1 MMNNADDMVVVGDPR
16 QQAYRT
22 GWKTKYKNLHDI
34 FEFFERNA
42 SYDLD
47 TTMLSVAHRCSADVM
62 RYTNL
67 LYLGYQLVRP
77 SDERLVKLKGKVAVL
92 EKKDFAAWVAAR
104 TEKPTA
110 LTWNNKVANA
120 LGNDRSHSSWHA
132 LCLLEHAGNAGMVGE
147 KCLAFIDGEYVS

>member
-1 MMNNADDMVVVGDPR
+1 MSSCLLAIMNNADEMAVVGDPR
-16 QQAYRT
+16 RQTFRT

-47 TTMLSVAHRCSADVM
+47 TTMLSVVHRCSADVM

-77 SDERLVKLKGKVAVL
+77 SDERLAKPKGKVTVL
-92 EKKDFAAWVAAR
+92 KKK
-104 TEKPTA
+104 E
-110 LTWNNKVANA
+110 
-120 LGNDRSHSSWHA
+120 
-132 LCLLEHAGNAGMVGE
+132 
-147 KCLAFIDGEYVS
+147 

>member
-1 MMNNADDMVVVGDPR
+1 
-16 QQAYRT
+16 
-22 GWKTKYKNLHDI
+22 
-34 FEFFERNA
+34 
-42 SYDLD
+42 
-47 TTMLSVAHRCSADVM
+47 MLSVAHRCSADVM

-110 LTWNNKVANA
+110 LTWNNKVLWATTGA
-120 LGNDRSHSSWHA
+120 TVP
-132 LCLLEHAGNAGMVGE
+132 GMPCVIRVYRE
-147 KCLAFIDGEYVS
+147 R